1 VEPLFDRKTG
11 ELRVLG
17 SWGDTDGLDGALAS
31 LESWLRTREAFR

>member
-17 SWGDTDGLDGALAS
+17 SWGDTAGLDEALAS
-31 LESWLRTREAFR
+31 LESGLRAREALR